1 MPFFSIIIPSFN
13 RAGYLPKVLGQIAAQ
28 GINDVEVILVDDGS
42 SDDTAA
48 VLEQW
53 RQVHELDVHYVYQ
66 ENQGVTAARNAGA
79 QLATG
84 EYLIFLDTDD
94 DISATWLKDF
104 QETLARQPE
113 ADVAFCSIQVQS
125 AKHYKTIHAL
135 AKSDETQLL
144 PLFKAG
150 AFAIR
155 TSFFNSIGAYDAQV
169 KFGENTELGMRVQL
183 HNGKL
188 AFIDKLNF
196 FYTPST
202 HGGSKNLQNMVKG
215 NSLVMKKH
223 PDFFL
228 KHKQFYQSYLQTTA
242 VAHYKLGDRRYAKH
256 FFKKAWQLR
265 PLNHITTARWVISH
279 LPPIASKIWKPLSQP
294 GKIT

>member
-1 MPFFSIIIPSFN
+1 MPLFSIIIPSFN
-13 RAGYLPKVLGQIAAQ
+13 RAGYLPKVLGQIAEQ
-28 GINDVEVILVDDGS
+28 GFESVEVILVDDGS
-42 SDDTAA
+42 TDDTAM

-53 RQVHELDVHYVYQ
+53 RQVHALEIKYVYQ

-79 QLATG
+79 QLASG
-84 EYLIFLDTDD
+84 EYLLFLDTDD
-94 DISATWLKDF
+94 DISNTWLRDFKEVLDF
-104 QETLARQPE
+104 QPET
-113 ADVAFCSIQVQS
+113 DVAFCSIQVQS
-125 AKHYKTIHAL
+125 SKHNKTIRAI
-135 AKSDETQLL
+135 AKQDETQLL

-155 TSFFNSIGAYDAQV
+155 ATFFNSIGAYDPQV

-183 HNGKL
+183 HGGKL

-196 FYTPST
+196 FYIPSA

-223 PDFFL
+223 PEFFL

-265 PLNHITTARWVISH
+265 PLNHITTARWVISL

-294 GKIT
+294 GK